1 MVTAALFIIAKKY
14 KKPKDPTTY
23 EWINKIWYI
32 HKMEYYFTIERTD
45 VIDTCSN
52 IDKH

>member
-14 KKPKDPTTY
+14 KQPRYPTTD
-23 EWINKIWYI
+23 ELINKIWYI
-32 HKMEYYFTIERTD
+32 HTMKYSFTIERTE
-45 VIDTCSN
+45 VIDTCNN

>member
-14 KKPKDPTTY
+14 KQHRYPTTD
-23 EWINKIWYI
+23 ELINKIRYI
-32 HKMEYYFTIERTD
+32 HTMKYYFTIERTE
-45 VIDTCSN
+45 VIDTCNN